1 MSIKY
6 SALIFLQINNT
17 LYKICPIFSS
27 KSKQES
33 EILTKLF
40 HNFNLNIIY
49 ENIIHNVTLNCI
61 KIFTD
66 YLSLCVIYS
75 KKRLCNVSTDT
86 EFLLKK

>member
-40 HNFNLNIIY
+40 DNFNLNTIY
-49 ENIIHNVTLNCI
+49 KNIIHKVTIKLYKILKPIIYNVMCH
-61 KIFTD
+61 
-66 YLSLCVIYS
+66 
-75 KKRLCNVSTDT
+75 
-86 EFLLKK
+86 LLKKKVV